1 MARGMD
7 KNIKYLGFLEKLP
20 FDLIM
25 KGLKCRIILMIIDVS
40 NLFYTTIRSDCV
52 EWHFLSDGMW
62 SLAFLCSCHNVDM
75 DGQCLQEN
83 THY

>member
-1 MARGMD
+1 MD

-40 NLFYTTIRSDCV
+40 NLFYTTIRSDFV
-52 EWHFLSDGMW
+52 E
-62 SLAFLCSCHNVDM
+62 
-75 DGQCLQEN
+75 
-83 THY
+83 

>member
-52 EWHFLSDGMW
+52 E
-62 SLAFLCSCHNVDM
+62 
-75 DGQCLQEN
+75 
-83 THY
+83 